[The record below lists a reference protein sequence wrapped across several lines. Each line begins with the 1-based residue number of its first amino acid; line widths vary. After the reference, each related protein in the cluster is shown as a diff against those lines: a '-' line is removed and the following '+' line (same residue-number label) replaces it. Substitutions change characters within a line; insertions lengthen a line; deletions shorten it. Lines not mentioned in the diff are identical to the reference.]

1 MSRITTLQASTDT
14 EEITTITSDVQ
25 TPPMVASSTRT
36 ITGRILPW
44 GEHGRTST
52 GVYKFEAGAMK
63 LPKDITRIK
72 LLKGHLP
79 EGIPV
84 GHATAFESR
93 DDGLYMTFQLGSS
106 PEADAAL
113 QAAQEH
119 VVDAFSIEAH
129 GLQTNGTTVTDSL
142 LTAVALVPVPA
153 FANARVETISAAAA
167 TPTTSTEENND
178 MNKTRPGL
186 LPGVIPGSMTAPA
199 ATEVRASFDD
209 VVSSLGDIVRGDKS
223 YADLSAALVDIT
235 DAGTI
240 ERVAPQWLGELWSGV
255 TYERRIIPL
264 LTSAPLKSRKAV
276 GYRWKT
282 KPGVDK
288 YAGNKADIPSKP
300 AALDPVETDSGRWAG
315 GNDLDRAF
323 WDFGETEFLA
333 AYWRAMAES
342 YAYETD
348 REAGQF
354 VVANAEAVSG
364 TAESIIH
371 AVARGAIKIDQDL
384 HAPASFVLLNPSDY
398 ESILQMTELDAPK
411 YLGLIPAADPSKW
424 VTSEFVTP
432 GQVVLGTKTAVTHY
446 ELSGSPLRVEA
457 EHIAKGGRDAALF
470 GYTALMLNRPE
481 GLVKVSFDSDPASQG

>member
-1 MSRITTLQASTDT
+1 
-14 EEITTITSDVQ
+14 
-25 TPPMVASSTRT
+25 
-36 ITGRILPW
+36 
-44 GEHGRTST
+44 
-52 GVYKFEAGAMK
+52 
-63 LPKDITRIK
+63 
-72 LLKGHLP
+72 
-79 EGIPV
+79 
-84 GHATAFESR
+84 
-93 DDGLYMTFQLGSS
+93 
-106 PEADAAL
+106 
-113 QAAQEH
+113 
-119 VVDAFSIEAH
+119 
-129 GLQTNGTTVTDSL
+129 
-142 LTAVALVPVPA
+142 
-153 FANARVETISAAAA
+153 
-167 TPTTSTEENND
+167 